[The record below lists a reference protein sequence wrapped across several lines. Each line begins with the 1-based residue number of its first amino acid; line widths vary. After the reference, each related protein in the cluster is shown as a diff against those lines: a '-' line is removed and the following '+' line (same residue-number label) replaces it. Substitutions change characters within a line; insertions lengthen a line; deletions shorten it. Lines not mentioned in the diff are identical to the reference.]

1 MPGLAKLLVYLTGA
15 DSSWNRDYLSW
26 KYLDNPFVA
35 RPLGIVALAG
45 REVVGFRGY
54 HATPWQVPA
63 SGYRTLVLSPG
74 DTCVQP
80 EHRMKR
86 LSVQMGRASMKE
98 FHPTYRVL
106 LNMTATAPSVP
117 GYLRMGFVP
126 LQVKSRLTRTSLWRL
141 ARALFRSRG
150 SPLGSVEFGEFDDIA
165 VLPNPLLKEM
175 GRVAMDPSS
184 SETRLIPL
192 QDERFFRWYF
202 RAPRDNHVFYY
213 ALEDRRVTGYVVLR
227 LGYSGQLATIIDY
240 SAQSFTAV
248 ARILRFLVRTG
259 PFGLIQT
266 YSFTPK
272 PELRQLLQVLG
283 FRENGAIDRVRR
295 WRSTVWPLLVRPV
308 KPNPSE
314 EDWFVDG
321 LDIRNISSWQIPE
334 IRSDSI

>member
-1 MPGLAKLLVYLTGA
+1 
-15 DSSWNRDYLSW
+15 
-26 KYLDNPFVA
+26 
-35 RPLGIVALAG
+35 
-45 REVVGFRGY
+45 
-54 HATPWQVPA
+54 
-63 SGYRTLVLSPG
+63 
-74 DTCVQP
+74 
-80 EHRMKR
+80 MKR

-227 LGYSGQLATIIDY
+227 LGYSGHP
-240 SAQSFTAV
+240 SAH
-248 ARILRFLVRTG
+248 RT
-259 PFGLIQT
+259 
-266 YSFTPK
+266 
-272 PELRQLLQVLG
+272 
-283 FRENGAIDRVRR
+283 
-295 WRSTVWPLLVRPV
+295 VRPHT
-308 KPNPSE
+308 
-314 EDWFVDG
+314 
-321 LDIRNISSWQIPE
+321 DIQLHAQA
-334 IRSDSI
+334 